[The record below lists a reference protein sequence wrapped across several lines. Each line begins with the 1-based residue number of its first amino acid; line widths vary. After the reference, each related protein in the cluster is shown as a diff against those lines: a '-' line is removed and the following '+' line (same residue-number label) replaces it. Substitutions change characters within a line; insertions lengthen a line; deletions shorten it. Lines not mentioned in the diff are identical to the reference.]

1 MITYFPHD
9 LILSYSAGFRSK
21 SQSQRRIKELKI
33 SPYLPKSKHQV
44 KQEFSWIYLCSIFV
58 YKNRPKFE
66 KKEMKHIISIIFSLE
81 LFVITKVVKQFSF
94 RFLKIQKYFLHVGKL
109 KEGMFNFSNSRL
121 TISRLWLPEGSLISP

>member
-1 MITYFPHD
+1 M
-9 LILSYSAGFRSK
+9 
-21 SQSQRRIKELKI
+21 
-33 SPYLPKSKHQV
+33 
-44 KQEFSWIYLCSIFV
+44 